1 MVASKSG
8 VELLASGSPGGVLP
22 SLAPGPQ
29 PSPPLR
35 YAGAPPWSL
44 SWEMPVL
51 RAPGVACTACQEA
64 AGTSPHSL
72 PATPSSA
79 HPDHVV
85 CPRAPGGLQLSWV
98 LTPTS
103 WWLPAEGAAEIH
115 LGHQPLTCVPWLEV
129 LVFGLGLS
137 LSLCF
142 DCDSQREM
150 YTASPAPTH
159 SHAHLLVNS
168 AYLEFL
174 GADMCRAV
182 PRSLGSGV
190 GLSAWVFWGL
200 PSCGGPGLY

>member
-1 MVASKSG
+1 MALSCWLPEAQEG
-8 VELLASGSPGGVLP
+8 CSPALP
-22 SLAPGPQ
+22 LAPNPAHPFATLEPLPGAFPGRCLCSGP
-29 PSPPLR
+29 
-35 YAGAPPWSL
+35 
-44 SWEMPVL
+44 
-51 RAPGVACTACQEA
+51 PGVACTACQEA